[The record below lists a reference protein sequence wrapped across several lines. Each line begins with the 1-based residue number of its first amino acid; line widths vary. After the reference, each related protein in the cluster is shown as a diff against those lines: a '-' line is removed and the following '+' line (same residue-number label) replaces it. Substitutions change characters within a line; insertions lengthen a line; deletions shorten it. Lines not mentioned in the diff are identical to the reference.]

1 MAILIRRPGS
11 ANEKSPIR
19 NTNKMTNS
27 KLYVGNLT
35 FNASENGLR
44 EIFSEAGEVRETAI
58 ITDKTTGQSRS
69 FAFVTMADEA
79 GAKRACEKFDN
90 RDFLG
95 RQLTVSIARP
105 RQERPAGDFK
115 SSRRRL

>member
-1 MAILIRRPGS
+1 MRR
-11 ANEKSPIR
+11 ARYE
-19 NTNKMTNS
+19 TQDKMPNN

-35 FNASENGLR
+35 FNASEHDLR
-44 EIFSEAGEVRETAI
+44 EIFSEAGEVSETAI
-58 ITDKTTGQSRS
+58 ITDKTTGQSRG

-79 GAKRACEKFDN
+79 GAKKACEKFDN

>member
-1 MAILIRRPGS
+1 MRR
-11 ANEKSPIR
+11 ARYE
-19 NTNKMTNS
+19 TQNKMTNN

-35 FNASENGLR
+35 FNASEHDLR
-44 EIFSEAGEVRETAI
+44 EIFSEAGEVSETAI
-58 ITDKTTGQSRS
+58 ITDKTTGQSRG

-95 RQLTVSIARP
+95 RQFTVNIARP
-105 RQERPAGDFK
+105 RNERLSGSFMA
-115 SSRRRL
+115 SRRRF

>member
-1 MAILIRRPGS
+1 
-11 ANEKSPIR
+11 
-19 NTNKMTNS
+19 MTNN

-35 FNASENGLR
+35 FNASEHDLR
-44 EIFSEAGEVRETAI
+44 EIFSEAGEVSETAI
-58 ITDKTTGQSRS
+58 VPDKTTGQSRG

-79 GAKRACEKFDN
+79 GAKKACEKFDN

-115 SSRRRL
+115 SSRRRF

>member
-1 MAILIRRPGS
+1 
-11 ANEKSPIR
+11 
-19 NTNKMTNS
+19 MTNS

-58 ITDKTTGQSRS
+58 ITDKTTGQSRG
-69 FAFVTMADEA
+69 FAFVTMADE
-79 GAKRACEKFDN
+79 ACEKFDN

-95 RQLTVSIARP
+95 RQLTVNITRP
-105 RQERPAGDFK
+105 RNERLSGSFK
-115 SSRRRL
+115 ASRRRL

>member
-1 MAILIRRPGS
+1 MAILIRRPES

-19 NTNKMTNS
+19 TTNKMTNN

-35 FNASENGLR
+35 FNASENDLR
-44 EIFSEAGEVRETAI
+44 ETFSEAGEVRETAI
-58 ITDKTTGQSRS
+58 ITDKTTGQPRG

-79 GAKRACEKFDN
+79 GAKRACEKFDS

-105 RQERPAGDFK
+105 RNERPAEDFK
-115 SSRRRL
+115 ASRRRF